1 VAAAD
6 DGWAIGGASMRQSQL
21 PLLGLFLALLVG
33 ARVGTT
39 GGSSDGGA
47 AASSVG
53 TSYSSSTQIAK
64 PGSSRVTKRAAKP
77 VSSLIAADAASDL
90 VQTGCDEI
98 TATAKA
104 GTFQISKSLQ
114 TSEDC
119 LPALPPLY
127 ETLCRLN
134 PEYGSSHT
142 LRQDSELAVLK
153 ANEPTLPDCLVGL
166 SDQGVRI
173 DSVMASVAD
182 PEHTHLGLL
191 TDRAIEA
198 IQVAAGRAGYNPYSH
213 YLPWTSS
220 NSPDSSDDSSK
231 AAAADSH
238 QPGLLIFRKD
248 SKEDATKMTK
258 TRYLAVFLISE
269 MPTTGLDQESFFSAK
284 SIMDQI
290 SDELKQPRQQSIRFA
305 GPNFSGSLA
314 SLEDVDSKLDQT
326 QCIRA
331 FSGQVTAA
339 TYFKDK
345 GACKSELVLTQTPDC
360 VAVPIVVKGLRD
372 YYGYQA
378 HEIALLSEGGTAYGE
393 NAANMGSGN
402 DRAQANA
409 GEPANVN
416 PLCSPPTGE
425 TDVSGLLNLRFPREI
440 SKLRNAYG
448 AANSAT
454 PSTGSATQQNTDL
467 QLTWQDSQA
476 TRGDDVP
483 AYGGQQTPLS
493 QDAVLSSL
501 ATALKAHDIKA
512 LGILATDP
520 MDEAFLI
527 RSFRKSSPDVRLFL
541 RDPDLLYLR
550 TPDVGS
556 LNGTLLVNNYSML
569 LRNQHWSAGSPEDA
583 NNAGLVTFSSAG
595 QEAQFDAFLL
605 LLRDVHHDFPDGG
618 NDPALLEWN
627 WPSGNP
633 GTPDAKVPTSDMPP
647 LWLTTIGTTGQFPLA
662 MLNADNSKEA
672 KLLPQTLY
680 MGRPRRVALLVWFL
694 FVLLGAVHVCGL
706 IWPNA
711 LPRFLSD
718 DFDLGDAGDTITA
731 SKAICHM
738 GILLSLAL
746 IQLILGSSYVF
757 FRDSNSDYAWLAG
770 GVMLVAAILTVTA
783 GVVFMIRVAWPWWQS
798 RGGATFRNEEISGIF
813 RPVLGGVV
821 CVVIFAT
828 IGVVWIHWASQ
839 PTFGN
844 AFLHYRDLILT
855 SGVAPG
861 VPIVLLLVIAYL
873 GAWVYLRRLTY
884 WGYRRPPLPN
894 VALDG
899 LYLSE
904 FTKIGRLIDKCI
916 LGFLESPGWSFGF
929 LVVFLAGLAAFRPWT
944 TMEIAEVPFV
954 RGTLVALFVLALF
967 VLELNWFRFV
977 NIWFRLRNLL
987 EGLERLPIRHAFER
1001 MPAEKS
1007 MPIWGWGISDNSFM
1021 PTSQAIERL
1030 RALVLA
1036 DDTVVNALSVR
1047 ELRSCIAALGK
1058 FDRQKKRGIVKL
1070 LVRLLRGPR
1079 EQLVE
1084 LPQAVGAA
1092 RMFVSVK
1099 ASPDRL
1105 TVNGDTPPFG
1115 EVLHGARQA
1124 MTEVVNQLILFLRPG
1139 YWQRGS
1145 DGSKEEIPPK
1155 PELRTFVL
1163 AEDLV
1168 AMRYY
1173 TYIRYVV
1180 TELRNLLFFIAM
1192 AFSLLFLAFHTYAFR
1207 VGQMIDWSF
1216 LVLFLI
1222 LGAGVTLVLYQM
1234 ELDPILS
1241 HFGGGQP
1248 GEVGWSFY
1256 LNLLKYGAVPFLT
1269 IIGSQVPAVSN
1280 VLLRWVQ
1287 PTLQSLR

>member
-1 VAAAD
+1 
-6 DGWAIGGASMRQSQL
+6 MRQSQL

-33 ARVGTT
+33 ARVGSP
-39 GGSSDGGA
+39 GGTSDDGT
-47 AASSVG
+47 AASSAG
-53 TSYSSSTQIAK
+53 TSYSSSSQIAK
-64 PGSSRVTKRAAKP
+64 PGSIRVTKHAAKP
-77 VSSLIAADAASDL
+77 VSSLIAAGAVTDV

-127 ETLCRLN
+127 ETLCRLSPQYN
-134 PEYGSSHT
+134 SDDGMRYH
-142 LRQDSELAVLK
+142 SELAALRASK
-153 ANEPTLPDCLVGL
+153 PSLLDCLSGL

-173 DSVMASVAD
+173 DSVIASVAD

-213 YLPWTSS
+213 FLPWTSS

-238 QPGLLIFRKD
+238 QPGLLIFRED
-248 SKEDATKMTK
+248 SREGPATTTK

-269 MPTTGLDQESFFSAK
+269 MPTTGLDQESFFRAK

-314 SLEDVDSKLDQT
+314 SLEDIDSKLGQT

-339 TYFKDK
+339 TYFYQKKDSK
-345 GACKSELVLTQTPDC
+345 QQNTCESRLVLTQTPDC
-360 VAVPIVVKGLRD
+360 VAVPIFVKGLRD

-393 NAANMGSGN
+393 KAANIGSGD
-402 DRAQANA
+402 DRAQANTE
-409 GEPANVN
+409 EPANVN
-416 PLCSPPTGE
+416 PLCSPLTGE

-448 AANSAT
+448 AANGAT

-527 RSFRKSSPDVRLFL
+527 RSFRKSSPDGRLFL

-569 LRNQHWSAGSPEDA
+569 LRNQHWSADSPEDA

-605 LLRDVHHDFPDGG
+605 LLRDVHHDFPDGR

-627 WPSGNP
+627 SPSGNP
-633 GTPDAKVPTSDMPP
+633 GMPEAKLTTSDMPP

-662 MLNADNSKEA
+662 LLNVESKET

-680 MGRPRRVALLVWFL
+680 MGRPRRVAVLVWFL

-757 FRDSNSDYAWLAG
+757 FRASNSDYAWLAG
-770 GVMLVAAILTVTA
+770 VVMLVAAILVVTA
-783 GVVFMIRVAWPWWQS
+783 CAVFMIRVAWPWWQS

-813 RPVLGGVV
+813 RPVLGGVF
-821 CVVIFAT
+821 CVAIFAT
-828 IGVVWIHWASQ
+828 IGIVWIHAASQ
-839 PTFGN
+839 PTFRN
-844 AFLHYRDLILT
+844 VFLHYRDLILT

-861 VPIVLLLVIAYL
+861 LPIVLLLVIVYL

-899 LYLSE
+899 LYPSE
-904 FTKIGRLIDKCI
+904 FTKFGRLIDKCI
-916 LGFLESPGWSFGF
+916 LGFLESPGWSLGF
-929 LVVFLAGLAAFRPWT
+929 LVVFLVGLAGLRPWT
-944 TMEIAEVPFV
+944 TMDMAEVPFV

-1115 EVLHGARQA
+1115 EVLHSARQA

-1241 HFGGGQP
+1241 HFGGGQA

-1280 VLLRWVQ
+1280 LLLRWVQ